1 MENSAVKNKKGDLTG
16 GSIGKSLLFF
26 FLPILAG
33 TWFQQLYNAVD
44 AAIVGRYVGHEALA
58 AVGGSA
64 ATILNLFIGFFV
76 ALSTGA
82 TVVISHIFGAN
93 KEEGELGKATGTAAA
108 FSLLFGAFVAA
119 ICVIFTP
126 QMLKLMKTPAETMAD
141 AASYLRIC
149 FAVTPAVL
157 LLNTE
162 SALLRAVGDS
172 KRPFIFM
179 AIACLINIALDL
191 LFVVR
196 LKMGVKGAALATI
209 ISQCVNCL
217 LLTFTLLITKQ
228 PYRLKIKNIALHR
241 DMLKR
246 MMRIGLPSGLEAS
259 MYSVSNMVMQ
269 VAVNALGTVVVASW
283 SLAGKLDGFYWA
295 MAQATNA
302 AVMSFVGQN
311 YGAGRHDRVRGSVKT
326 GLKMFSIMTVI
337 MSALIIAAAPQALKI
352 FTTDKDVLSTT
363 YTVILYFVPF
373 YFIWTAIET
382 LSGTLRGCGDT
393 KPVLITGIGICCFR
407 VIWVLVM
414 YRLFPT
420 LFCVSISYII
430 SWSLT
435 LAAMTVYYRRRT
447 RQGETAMSGV

>member
-1 MENSAVKNKKGDLTG
+1 
-16 GSIGKSLLFF
+16 
-26 FLPILAG
+26 
-33 TWFQQLYNAVD
+33 
-44 AAIVGRYVGHEALA
+44 
-58 AVGGSA
+58 
-64 ATILNLFIGFFV
+64 
-76 ALSTGA
+76 
-82 TVVISHIFGAN
+82 
-93 KEEGELGKATGTAAA
+93 
-108 FSLLFGAFVAA
+108 
-119 ICVIFTP
+119 
-126 QMLKLMKTPAETMAD
+126 
-141 AASYLRIC
+141 
-149 FAVTPAVL
+149 
-157 LLNTE
+157 
-162 SALLRAVGDS
+162 
-172 KRPFIFM
+172 M
-179 AIACLINIALDL
+179 AIACVINIALDL

-196 LKMGVKGAALATI
+196 FEMGVKGAALATV

-217 LLTFTLLITKQ
+217 LLTFTLLITKH
-228 PYRLKIKNIALHR
+228 PYRLKIKNIRLHR

-311 YGAGRHDRVRGSVKT
+311 YGAGRHDRVRGCVKT

-337 MSALIIAAAPQALKI
+337 MSALIIAAAPHALKL
-352 FTTDKDVLSTT
+352 FTEDEAVLSTT

-435 LAAMTVYYRRRT
+435 LAAMAVYYRRKSAA
-447 RQGETAMSGV
+447 GSEE